1 VNQLT
6 IEEVFAIKDMATSDE
21 YRHVP
26 TNVLSVLA
34 QRLGKVFASASTWHK
49 LIKER
54 GWRRPRKRLHPAK
67 PKVGIRTE
75 RPDEKWHID
84 TSVIK
89 LLDGT
94 KAYIHGVIDN
104 HSRRILS
111 WLVTDHFDIQ
121 STIKILLEATQASL
135 SPDIRHSFICDS
147 GVENINDSV
156 DELLRKGFLKR
167 ILAYVELDFSNSMI
181 ESFWRDLKHQWLF
194 LNTLDNITTLRRLI
208 AFYVNAHNT
217 EMPHSA
223 FDGQTPDEIYYG
235 TGDTIPQE
243 LKEKREAAR
252 IARMETN
259 RAMSCDLCPNREEV
273 AA

>member
-1 VNQLT
+1 MSADLS
-6 IEEVFAIKDMATSDE
+6 K
-21 YRHVP
+21 P
-26 TNVLSVLA
+26 TNHRRNIRNKGYGDFGRISA
-34 QRLGKVFASASTWHK
+34 RSNECIISTCAETRKSIPSASTWHK

-135 SPDIRHSFICDS
+135 SPDIRHSFIYDS

-156 DELLRKGFLKR
+156 NELLRKGFLKR
-167 ILAYVELDFSNSMI
+167 ILACVELDFSNSMI
-181 ESFWRDLKHQWLF
+181 ESF
-194 LNTLDNITTLRRLI
+194 
-208 AFYVNAHNT
+208 
-217 EMPHSA
+217 
-223 FDGQTPDEIYYG
+223 
-235 TGDTIPQE
+235 
-243 LKEKREAAR
+243 
-252 IARMETN
+252 
-259 RAMSCDLCPNREEV
+259 
-273 AA
+273 